1 MINTKSLANSMINL
15 KEKSLNNGER
25 QEIINH
31 ALERLGPRRL
41 YDVYLK
47 ALCMKSCHFNNRPLR
62 VNNFSLQGPH
72 RTFAEDIEV
81 LDCGSIIDK
90 NYDLKIKVGTYFE
103 IIKLIK
109 SKHKK
114 LSSSGHSNLGRR
126 YTHTSHLIALFIND
140 AGEWM
145 TVGFDGMGISSP
157 DIYFKMDCNYLLR
170 QEYLDPD
177 INGSQLR
184 TNRSKETIQNI
195 QNIYTER

>member
-1 MINTKSLANSMINL
+1 MY
-15 KEKSLNNGER
+15 
-25 QEIINH
+25 EII
-31 ALERLGPRRL
+31 
-41 YDVYLK
+41 
-47 ALCMKSCHFNNRPLR
+47 HFNNRPLR

-170 QEYLDPD
+170 QEYLYPD

-184 TNRSKETIQNI
+184 TNRSKETIRKNI
-195 QNIYTER
+195 HNIYTERQLKLSVVSSSYLNKDQLSRFIEYGEYLSVYRNKRKEYIEVYKFTQLI